1 MNQPRYLVYF
11 WLDHRY
17 RTVRYH
23 FVSYTN
29 SVNDLVSSVH
39 HLCIVLY
46 MVLFIRS
53 LYFLSQMMMDAFGL
67 QHLFCFLIT
76 IFIIIIA
83 IVASKICD
91 GLGIGT
97 LLYIY
102 YIYALIIVP

>member
-29 SVNDLVSSVH
+29 SVNDLVSSVY